1 MFKGVGIP
9 RPLTRIGLMTSIDI
23 QIKPECQI
31 SDFYTKGC
39 GIQRAK
45 RQEKQQFLEVFWG
58 VANRQFTIY
67 PPPQKKSPLTAL
79 THIQMEPTYQILDFH
94 TEGCGLQRVDRKEK
108 NSFGLLGGVS
118 A

>member
-39 GIQRAK
+39 GVQRAK

-58 VANRQFTIY
+58 AANRQFTI
-67 PPPQKKSPLTAL
+67 
-79 THIQMEPTYQILDFH
+79 
-94 TEGCGLQRVDRKEK
+94 
-108 NSFGLLGGVS
+108 
-118 A
+118 